1 MKSLLRKLLSLR
13 VSLLFFMLLSWLVPT
28 ILLGT
33 FMGTRFFQALQEKTE
48 AALIT
53 GAEHA
58 QANTIENITNLIS
71 LAKSAV
77 YDEELTTAVNSFET
91 GKINDEA
98 YFRLCRGYLERKY
111 GRENLCDFALFYR
124 ISDPATIFYTSDHYQ
139 DATYFTDYVQ
149 PTMLKLSKTLDTRC
163 MFYEQQGRIY
173 LARNLFN
180 SRLELYGM
188 LLLGVNTDQL
198 FAPIYAWSAQWSFNY
213 GLQLD
218 TYQVGDMAYMSR
230 TDGLSDQDGLLL
242 YTLSAETRDYQF
254 RFQVQASKT
263 EVYHEMD
270 VFRRLMVGI
279 FILVVPLCL
288 IIMVFVNRRIAR
300 PVDILC
306 EASSRIQSGELGI
319 TVPIHGEDELGR
331 LGNAFSN
338 MSVQLKTLV
347 DQSYKAEIAVRDARI
362 QAMQS
367 RINPHFIN
375 NALETINWQ
384 ARIEESETI
393 SAMIEALSLLL
404 NASMDRDGRHLVPLR
419 EELTIADAYFYFV
432 GLRFGDRLSVLKS
445 VQAGLE
451 NHLIPRL
458 VIQTLLENAIQHG
471 IEPAGGGRIHINI
484 FSQDSRLVLE
494 VTNNGNA
501 LTAEGRN
508 LISELLKGEVINGN
522 HLGLNNVSRRLHLLY
537 GGDASMEIDSKS
549 NGETVAVI
557 RVPEQ
562 VEDPEFRL
570 IE

>member
-13 VSLLFFMLLSWLVPT
+13 VSLLSFILLSWLIPT

-48 AALIT
+48 ASLIT

-58 QANTIENITNLIS
+58 QANTIDHITNLIS

-77 YDEELTTAVNSFET
+77 YDEDLTTAVNSYES
-91 GKINDEA
+91 GKINDET
-98 YFRLCRGYLERKY
+98 YYRFCRGYLERKY

-124 ISDPATIFYTSDHYQ
+124 LADPATIFYTSDHYQ
-139 DATYFTDYVQ
+139 DAMYFIDNVQ
-149 PTMLKLSKTLDTRC
+149 PAMLELSKTLDTRC
-163 MFYEQQGRIY
+163 MFYAHQGRMY
-173 LARNLFN
+173 LTRNLYN

-188 LLLGVNTDQL
+188 LQLGINVDRL
-198 FAPIYAWSAQWSFNY
+198 FAPIYAWSSQWDLNY
-213 GLQLD
+213 GLQLNA
-218 TYQVGDMAYMSR
+218 YQVGDMAYINR
-230 TDGLSDQDGLLL
+230 ANGLDDEGNLLL
-242 YTLSAETRDYQF
+242 YTLSEETRDYQF

-270 VFRRLMVGI
+270 VLRRLMVWM

-288 IIMVFVNRRIAR
+288 VIMIFVNRRIAR
-300 PVDILC
+300 PVDVLC
-306 EASSRIQSGELGI
+306 EASSRIQNGELGI

-384 ARIEESETI
+384 ARMEESETI

-432 GLRFGDRLSVLKS
+432 GLRFGDRLSVLKT
-445 VQAGLE
+445 VQDGLE
-451 NHLIPRL
+451 NHMIPRL
-458 VIQTLLENAIQHG
+458 VIQTLLENAIEHG
-471 IEPAGGGRIHINI
+471 IEPAGGGQIHINI
-484 FSQDSRLVLE
+484 FLQDSLLVLE
-494 VTNNGNA
+494 VTNTGNV
-501 LTAEGRN
+501 LTAENQG
-508 LISELLKGEVINGN
+508 LIAGLLKGEIVDGN

-537 GGDASMEIDSKS
+537 GDDASLDVHSKP
-549 NGETVAVI
+549 NGDTLAAL
-557 RVPEQ
+557 RLPEQ
-562 VEDPEFRL
+562 LEAPES
-570 IE
+570 